1 MLICV
6 HYPQSQLVTISR
18 LVYRPHNDDV
28 SVIIFLSH
36 HSTTQRNERY
46 RLCGSNYKCRDAHLV
61 AIDNEVVKQE
71 TSMIIFC
78 SLI

>member
-36 HSTTQRNERY
+36 HSTSEVTKDIAYAGRII
-46 RLCGSNYKCRDAHLV
+46 SRDAHLV